1 VHDDLTFRRRIDTYL
16 HRLVDDEEAEL
27 VRLSGELAPLC
38 AQLRSS
44 LTRGKRMRAAFLYWG
59 WRAAGQPDCEGVIRA
74 AAAMELVHA
83 AACTHDDIIDDSRL
97 RHGVPTAHVAFAEA
111 GARGWGTANPYPG
124 SVRRRSLRHDSVWN
138 ESLRTDSLR
147 TDSLRTDPLQTDPLR
162 TGSLP
167 PDYARQEKSAALAMM
182 LGDLLMGYAAQVFA
196 TCGLPGA
203 YVART
208 VPLWSTLLRETVAG
222 EFLEV
227 LRTGSD
233 APEVTES
240 LEVARYKTA
249 KYTVER
255 PLHMGATL
263 GGAPRRVMEAFT
275 AYGLPLGE
283 AFQLRDDLIGTFGDP
298 AVTGKSNLDDLRD
311 RKPTALLAT
320 TLSLLTPDAR
330 RLFEKTLD
338 NPVLD
343 QSDAALVRRLMEECG
358 ARGRIEEMISERMAE
373 ARGALDS
380 VALPLEARAALV
392 ELATSAADRTL

>member
-1 VHDDLTFRRRIDTYL
+1 MHDDLAFRQRIDTHL
-16 HRLVDDEEAEL
+16 HRLVDEEEAEL
-27 VRLSGELAPLC
+27 LRLSSELGPLC

-59 WRAAGQPDCEGVIRA
+59 WRAAGQPDCDGVIRA

-97 RHGVPTAHVAFAEA
+97 RHGVPTAHAAFSAGGAGRWGHGDGPGAPA
-111 GARGWGTANPYPG
+111 GAP
-124 SVRRRSLRHDSVWN
+124 
-138 ESLRTDSLR
+138 
-147 TDSLRTDPLQTDPLR
+147 
-162 TGSLP
+162 
-167 PDYARQEKSAALAMM
+167 RQDRSAALAMM

-227 LRTGSD
+227 LRTGAD
-233 APEVTES
+233 GVPEVAES

-263 GGAPRRVMEAFT
+263 GGAPRQVMAAFT

-298 AVTGKSNLDDLRD
+298 AETGKSNLDDLRD

-320 TLSLLTPDAR
+320 TLALLDPHDRA
-330 RLFEKTLD
+330 LLDQTLD
-338 NPVLD
+338 RPALD
-343 QSDAALVRRLMEECG
+343 ESDAALVRRLMDGCG
-358 ARGRIEEMISERMAE
+358 ARQRVEDMIADRVAA

-380 VALPLEARAALV
+380 VALSMDVRTALGG
-392 ELATSAADRTL
+392 LATSATARTL

>member
-1 VHDDLTFRRRIDTYL
+1 MRDHQALRQRVDTYL
-16 HRLVDDEEAEL
+16 HELADQEEGEL
-27 VRLSGELAPLC
+27 VRLSPELAPLC
-38 AQLRSS
+38 AQLRTA
-44 LTRGKRMRAAFLYWG
+44 LTRGKRIRAAFLYWG
-59 WRAAGQPDCEGVIRA
+59 WRAAGQPDCDGVIRA

-97 RHGVPTAHVAFAEA
+97 RHGLPTAHVAFAEG
-111 GARGWGTANPYPG
+111 GARRWVTSHPYRASARHGSPQDVAQDVARHA
-124 SVRRRSLRHDSVWN
+124 SVR
-138 ESLRTDSLR
+138 
-147 TDSLRTDPLQTDPLR
+147 Q
-162 TGSLP
+162 G
-167 PDYARQEKSAALAMM
+167 KSAALAMM
-182 LGDLLMGYAAQVFA
+182 LGDLLMGYAAQTFA

-208 VPLWSTLLRETVAG
+208 VPLWSTLLRETIAG

-233 APEVTES
+233 TSDVAES

-263 GGAPRRVMEAFT
+263 GGASRQVMEAFT

-298 AVTGKSNLDDLRD
+298 AETGKSNLDDIRD

-320 TLSLLTPDAR
+320 TLSLLAPDAR
-330 RLFEKTLD
+330 RLLEKTLD
-338 NPVLD
+338 SPALD
-343 QSDAALVRRLMEECG
+343 ESDAALVRRLMDECG
-358 ARGRIEEMISERMAE
+358 ARGRIEEMISERMTA
-373 ARGALDS
+373 ARGALRS
-380 VALPLEARAALV
+380 VPLPLQAQAALT
-392 ELATSAADRTL
+392 ELASATAERTL

>member
-1 VHDDLTFRRRIDTYL
+1 MRDDLALRRRVDAYL
-16 HRLVDDEEAEL
+16 RQLADDEEAEL
-27 VRLSGELAPLC
+27 VRLSPELSPLC
-38 AQLRSS
+38 VQLRGA

-59 WRAAGQPDCEGVIRA
+59 WRAAGQPDCDGVIRA

-97 RHGVPTAHVAFAEA
+97 RHGLPTAHVAFAEA
-111 GARGWGTANPYPG
+111 GARRWGSGDSHFEPARHGSAREAARHNPVPHT
-124 SVRRRSLRHDSVWN
+124 S
-138 ESLRTDSLR
+138 
-147 TDSLRTDPLQTDPLR
+147 
-162 TGSLP
+162 
-167 PDYARQEKSAALAMM
+167 ARQEKSAALAMM
-182 LGDLLMGYAAQVFA
+182 LGDLLIGYAAQVFA

-227 LRTGSD
+227 LRTGND
-233 APEVTES
+233 ASEVDES

-263 GGAPRRVMEAFT
+263 GGASRQVMEAFS
-275 AYGLPLGE
+275 AYGVPLGE
-283 AFQLRDDLIGTFGDP
+283 AFQLRDDLIGTFGVP
-298 AVTGKSNLDDLRD
+298 AETGKSNLDDLRD

-320 TLSLLTPDAR
+320 TLSLLAPDAR
-330 RLFEKTLD
+330 RLLEKTLD
-338 NPVLD
+338 NPALD
-343 QSDAALVRRLMEECG
+343 ENDAALVRQLMDECG
-358 ARGRIEEMISERMAE
+358 ARRRIEEMIAERVSV

-380 VALPLEARAALV
+380 VALPLQARSALH
-392 ELATSAADRTL
+392 ELATSAAERTL

>member
-1 VHDDLTFRRRIDTYL
+1 MHDDVAFRRRIDAHL
-16 HRLVDDEEAEL
+16 RRLVDEEEAEL
-27 VRLSGELAPLC
+27 LRLSGELGPLC
-38 AQLRSS
+38 DQLRSS

-59 WRAAGQPDCEGVIRA
+59 WRAAGQPDCDGVIRA

-83 AACTHDDIIDDSRL
+83 AACTHDDIIDDSRM
-97 RHGVPTAHVAFAEA
+97 RHGVPTAHAAFSEGGAGRWSGA
-111 GARGWGTANPYPG
+111 GARTR
-124 SVRRRSLRHDSVWN
+124 VV
-138 ESLRTDSLR
+138 
-147 TDSLRTDPLQTDPLR
+147 
-162 TGSLP
+162 
-167 PDYARQEKSAALAMM
+167 RQERSAALAMM

-233 APEVTES
+233 APEVAES

-263 GGAPRRVMEAFT
+263 GGAPRRVMAAFT

-298 AVTGKSNLDDLRD
+298 AETGKSNLDDLRD

-320 TLSLLTPDAR
+320 TLALLDAHGR
-330 RLFEKTLD
+330 ALLEKTLD
-338 NPVLD
+338 TPSLD
-343 QSDAALVRRLMEECG
+343 ESDAALVRRLMDECG
-358 ARGRIEEMISERMAE
+358 ARQCVEDMISDRVAT

-380 VALPLEARAALV
+380 VALPVDVRMALGA
-392 ELATSAADRTL
+392 LAGSATARTL

>member
-1 VHDDLTFRRRIDTYL
+1 MRDALVFRRRIDAYL
-16 HRLVDDEEAEL
+16 HRLVDEEEAQL
-27 VRLSGELAPLC
+27 LRLSGELAPLC
-38 AQLRSS
+38 VQLRSS
-44 LTRGKRMRAAFLYWG
+44 LTRGKRVRAAFLYWG
-59 WRAAGQPDCEGVIRA
+59 WRASGQPDCDGVIRA

-97 RHGVPTAHVAFAEA
+97 RHGLPTAHVAFAEG
-111 GARGWGTANPYPG
+111 GAHRWGTGNPHPG
-124 SVRRRSLRHDSVWN
+124 SVRQDSGRHDSG
-138 ESLRTDSLR
+138 RQDSVR
-147 TDSLRTDPLQTDPLR
+147 QDSVRQD
-162 TGSLP
+162 SV
-167 PDYARQEKSAALAMM
+167 RQERSAALAML

-233 APEVTES
+233 VPEIAES

-255 PLHMGATL
+255 PLHMGAAL
-263 GGAPRRVMEAFT
+263 GGASPRVTKAFT

-298 AVTGKSNLDDLRD
+298 AETGKSNLDDLRD

-320 TLSLLTPDAR
+320 TLSLLGPDDR
-330 RLFEKTLD
+330 HLLEKTLG
-338 NPVLD
+338 NPALD
-343 QSDAALVRRLMEECG
+343 ESDAALVRRLMDECG
-358 ARGRIEEMISERMAE
+358 ARGSIEEMISERMTA
-373 ARGALDS
+373 AHSALDS
-380 VALPLEARAALV
+380 VALPLEARSALR
-392 ELATSAADRTL
+392 ELAASAADRTW

>member
-1 VHDDLTFRRRIDTYL
+1 MHDDLVFRGRIDAHL
-16 HRLVDDEEAEL
+16 RRLVDEEEAEL
-27 VRLSGELAPLC
+27 LRLSSELGPLC
-38 AQLRSS
+38 DQLRSS
-44 LTRGKRMRAAFLYWG
+44 LTHGKRMRAAFLYWG
-59 WRAAGQPDCEGVIRA
+59 WRAAGQPDCDGVIRA

-97 RHGVPTAHVAFAEA
+97 RHGVPTAHAAFSATGAARWA
-111 GARGWGTANPYPG
+111 GAGAGAASGISSGTG
-124 SVRRRSLRHDSVWN
+124 DDSGAVA
-138 ESLRTDSLR
+138 RTLVVS
-147 TDSLRTDPLQTDPLR
+147 
-162 TGSLP
+162 
-167 PDYARQEKSAALAMM
+167 RQRSAALAMM

-227 LRTGSD
+227 LRTGTD
-233 APEVTES
+233 APEVAES

-263 GGAPRRVMEAFT
+263 GGAPRQVMTAFT

-298 AVTGKSNLDDLRD
+298 AETGKSNLDDLRD

-320 TLSLLTPDAR
+320 TLALLDPHERALLD
-330 RLFEKTLD
+330 KTLD
-338 NPVLD
+338 SPALD
-343 QSDAALVRRLMEECG
+343 ESDAALVRSLMEECG
-358 ARGRIEEMISERMAE
+358 ARRRVEDMISDRVAA

-380 VALPLEARAALV
+380 VALPMDVRMALAA
-392 ELATSAADRTL
+392 LATSATARTL

>member
-1 VHDDLTFRRRIDTYL
+1 MRDALVFRRRIDAYL
-16 HRLVDDEEAEL
+16 HRLADEEEAKL
-27 VRLSGELAPLC
+27 LRLSGELAPLC

-44 LTRGKRMRAAFLYWG
+44 LTRGKRVRAAFLYWG
-59 WRAAGQPDCEGVIRA
+59 WRASGQPDCDGVIRA

-97 RHGVPTAHVAFAEA
+97 RHGLPTAHVAFAEGGAHRWGAA
-111 GARGWGTANPYPG
+111 GPRPG
-124 SVRRRSLRHDSVWN
+124 SVRHDC
-138 ESLRTDSLR
+138 
-147 TDSLRTDPLQTDPLR
+147 
-162 TGSLP
+162 
-167 PDYARQEKSAALAMM
+167 ARQERSAALAML

-208 VPLWSTLLRETVAG
+208 VPLWSSLLRETVAG

-233 APEVTES
+233 APEVAES

-255 PLHMGATL
+255 PLHMGAAL
-263 GGAPRRVMEAFT
+263 GGASPRVTEAFT

-283 AFQLRDDLIGTFGDP
+283 AFQLRDDVIGTFGDP
-298 AVTGKSNLDDLRD
+298 AETGKSNLDDLRD

-320 TLSLLTPDAR
+320 TLALLNPDDR
-330 RLFEKTLD
+330 RLLEKTLG
-338 NPVLD
+338 NPALD
-343 QSDAALVRRLMEECG
+343 ESDAALVRRLMDECG
-358 ARGRIEEMISERMAE
+358 ARRSIEEMISERMSA
-373 ARGALDS
+373 AHSALDS
-380 VALPLEARAALV
+380 VALPLEARAALG
-392 ELATSAADRTL
+392 ELAASAADRTW

>member
-1 VHDDLTFRRRIDTYL
+1 MHDDLAFRRRIDDHL
-16 HRLVDDEEAEL
+16 HRLVDEEEAEL
-27 VRLSGELAPLC
+27 LRLSSELRPLC
-38 AQLRSS
+38 DQLRSS

-59 WRAAGQPDCEGVIRA
+59 WRAAGQPDCDGVIRA

-83 AACTHDDIIDDSRL
+83 AACTHDDIIDDSL
-97 RHGVPTAHVAFAEA
+97 MRHGVPTAHAAFSETGAARWGGSGGSSGSGDGSGAVA
-111 GARGWGTANPYPG
+111 RTLV
-124 SVRRRSLRHDSVWN
+124 VRQHR
-138 ESLRTDSLR
+138 
-147 TDSLRTDPLQTDPLR
+147 
-162 TGSLP
+162 
-167 PDYARQEKSAALAMM
+167 SAALAMM

-227 LRTGSD
+227 LRTGTD
-233 APEVTES
+233 VPEVAES

-263 GGAPRRVMEAFT
+263 GGAPRQVMTAFT

-298 AVTGKSNLDDLRD
+298 AETGKSNLDDLRD

-320 TLSLLTPDAR
+320 TLALLEPHDRA
-330 RLFEKTLD
+330 LLDKTLD
-338 NPVLD
+338 SPALD
-343 QSDAALVRRLMEECG
+343 ESDAALVRRLMDGCG
-358 ARGRIEEMISERMAE
+358 ARRRVEDMISDRVAT

-380 VALPLEARAALV
+380 VALPMDVRTALAA
-392 ELATSAADRTL
+392 LATSATARTL